1 KILFILIADNAYK
14 LGDAI
19 YMKTIHTCIVP
30 SLRYTY
36 NSEIDIDA
44 EDQEIFDSRYMLIK
58 SDNFN
63 KLRNRNNTTKRM
75 FLPLSAN

>member
-1 KILFILIADNAYK
+1 
-14 LGDAI
+14 
-19 YMKTIHTCIVP
+19 MKTIHTCIVP